1 MTGTPIRVG
10 IIGAHPERG
19 WAATAHLSALKQLP
33 QFRVTTVSHHSLE
46 TAQAAAAKFGI
57 PNASPRRRNWSIAPT
72 SILSSFVVALRG
84 DIASGTTAVGV
95 SGKGVEPLP

>member
-19 WAATAHLSALKQLP
+19 WAATAHLPGLKQLP

-46 TAQAAAAKFGI
+46 TAQEAAAKFGI
-57 PNASPRRRNWSIAPT
+57 PNAVATTPELVNRSD
-72 SILSSFVVALRG
+72 VALVVITVKVTRR
-84 DIASGTTAVGV
+84 TTAVGV
-95 SGKGVEPLP
+95 SGKVLSRSLERP